1 MSEQRAM
8 TVLGFIGSHIIG
20 QLLETEVELP
30 YGFER
35 GSNAQAL
42 TSDYTEALQRVDV
55 VTHCA
60 NPILV
65 KETNPEVM
73 LRGTVDSALHL
84 VKQALDVGVKKM
96 VYCSSLSL
104 HFFDLNRKAAF
115 GATPLTTEDFC
126 SVPLDGE
133 IIKLEGHSDGTMY
146 QLPKA
151 VVERKLGE
159 IAKANLGVEI
169 MTIVPATVFVP
180 FVHGLF
186 ASNHRTYIPNP
197 TGHGMDAV
205 HRVYPD
211 FHLEGYR
218 WDHPKR
224 TTEAGKKLANRV
236 PPEDAECPAQTCAP
250 LDDRSTKEALG
261 LREYVP
267 WERTIVNT
275 VDACLEEGMK
285 QGLSTS

>member
-180 FVHGLF
+180 FVQSYPLTP
-186 ASNHRTYIPNP
+186 SP
-197 TGHGMDAV
+197 T
-205 HRVYPD
+205 
-211 FHLEGYR
+211 
-218 WDHPKR
+218 
-224 TTEAGKKLANRV
+224 
-236 PPEDAECPAQTCAP
+236 
-250 LDDRSTKEALG
+250 
-261 LREYVP
+261 VP
-267 WERTIVNT
+267 WNEITSASFTAFSLVTIGPTYLILLDMAWMFV
-275 VDACLEEGMK
+275 
-285 QGLSTS
+285 TSPMHTF